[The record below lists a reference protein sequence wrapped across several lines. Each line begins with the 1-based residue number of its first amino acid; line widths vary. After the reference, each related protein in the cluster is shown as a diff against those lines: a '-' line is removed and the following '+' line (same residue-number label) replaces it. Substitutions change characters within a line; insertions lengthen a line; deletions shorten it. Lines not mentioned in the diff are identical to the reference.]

1 MWGNKNRR
9 KKIIGVIIMS
19 LPDCVPFE
27 QMWKELNGD
36 YDEEEQEEEEE

>member
-1 MWGNKNRR
+1 MDN
-9 KKIIGVIIMS
+9 

-27 QMWKELNGD
+27 QMCKELNGD